1 MISATSDAEFNDNPQ
16 SKLIRQ
22 IFSAI
27 SEYQREEIVFNLS
40 GARERKKSQNK
51 KIGRVTMEGQGKCKG
66 RKTHRELNPELVKL
80 VKRLRR
86 RNWKTKKQKSYRQ
99 ISRILSE
106 DYGLTNEKGN
116 PFNPK
121 SIMTRLISNLNN
133 NLI

>member
-1 MISATSDAEFNDNPQ
+1 
-16 SKLIRQ
+16 
-22 IFSAI
+22 
-27 SEYQREEIVFNLS
+27 
-40 GARERKKSQNK
+40 
-51 KIGRVTMEGQGKCKG
+51 MEGQGKCKG

-116 PFNPK
+116 PFNLK